1 MTRHFFP
8 GMMVLCWDF
17 IDFNKTRL
25 SAFAGWTTDDA
36 KGEEEEEDN
45 RVVNIKIAFFSVV
58 LGGKRV
64 VSCAF
69 CRRARVICL
78 LCSEEERERAFQC
91 NTQDVP
97 LTLATL
103 NTRKRKREEFYLCR
117 FWERH
122 GETKDAK
129 KESPPEK
136 HPKTL
141 LCTAVVVSFFVL
153 LLFVRR
159 LT

>member
-1 MTRHFFP
+1 
-8 GMMVLCWDF
+8 MVLMCWDF
-17 IDFNKTRL
+17 IDFNTTRL

-103 NTRKRKREEFYLCR
+103 NTRKRKREEFYLLCR

>member
-1 MTRHFFP
+1 MTQHFFP
-8 GMMVLCWDF
+8 GMMVLMCWDF

-25 SAFAGWTTDDA
+25 SAARWCWTTDDA
-36 KGEEEEEDN
+36 KGEEEED
-45 RVVNIKIAFFSVV
+45 RVVNIIAFFSVV
-58 LGGKRV
+58 GGKRV
-64 VSCAF
+64 SCA
-69 CRRARVICL
+69 CRRARVSL
-78 LCSEEERERAFQC
+78 LCSEEEREHS
-91 NTQDVP
+91 NGTQDLP

-103 NTRKRKREEFYLCR
+103 NTRKRKREEFYRR

-136 HPKTL
+136 HPTL
-141 LCTAVVVSFFVL
+141 LFTAVVVSFFVL

>member
-1 MTRHFFP
+1 
-8 GMMVLCWDF
+8 MMVLMCWDF

-25 SAFAGWTTDDA
+25 SAAGWTTDDA
-36 KGEEEEEDN
+36 KGEEEEDN

-103 NTRKRKREEFYLCR
+103 NTRKREEFYLR
-117 FWERH
+117 MSLL
-122 GETKDAK
+122 GETLRRNQRR
-129 KESPPEK
+129 EK
-136 HPKTL
+136 REPTRETPQNTFVYRGGGL
-141 LCTAVVVSFFVL
+141 FFCPSSLCSSSYVVVV
-153 LLFVRR
+153 
-159 LT
+159 

>member
-36 KGEEEEEDN
+36 KGEEEEDN

-58 LGGKRV
+58 GGKRV

-97 LTLATL
+97 VTLATL
-103 NTRKRKREEFYLCR
+103 NTRKRKKSFIVAFGRETRRNQRREKREPTRETPQNTFVYRGGGLFFCPSSLC
-117 FWERH
+117 
-122 GETKDAK
+122 
-129 KESPPEK
+129 SSSY
-136 HPKTL
+136 
-141 LCTAVVVSFFVL
+141 VVVV
-153 LLFVRR
+153 
-159 LT
+159 

>member
-1 MTRHFFP
+1 ME
-8 GMMVLCWDF
+8 VV
-17 IDFNKTRL
+17 IL
-25 SAFAGWTTDDA
+25 SFL
-36 KGEEEEEDN
+36 K
-45 RVVNIKIAFFSVV
+45 
-58 LGGKRV
+58 KR
-64 VSCAF
+64 
-69 CRRARVICL
+69 
-78 LCSEEERERAFQC
+78 EREHSNA
-91 NTQDVP
+91 TQDVP
-97 LTLATL
+97 VTLATL

>member
-1 MTRHFFP
+1 MRA
-8 GMMVLCWDF
+8 C
-17 IDFNKTRL
+17 R
-25 SAFAGWTTDDA
+25 
-36 KGEEEEEDN
+36 
-45 RVVNIKIAFFSVV
+45 
-58 LGGKRV
+58 
-64 VSCAF
+64 
-69 CRRARVICL
+69 RRARVSL
-78 LCSEEERERAFQC
+78 LCSEEERESIPIW

>member
-1 MTRHFFP
+1 
-8 GMMVLCWDF
+8 MVLCWDF

-36 KGEEEEEDN
+36 KGEEEEDN

-69 CRRARVICL
+69 CRRARVSL

-91 NTQDVP
+91 NTQDVV
-97 LTLATL
+97 TLATL

>member
-1 MTRHFFP
+1 
-8 GMMVLCWDF
+8 MVLMCWDF
-17 IDFNKTRL
+17 IDFNTTRL

-45 RVVNIKIAFFSVV
+45 RVVVNIKIAFFSVV

-69 CRRARVICL
+69 CRRARVSL

>member
-1 MTRHFFP
+1 
-8 GMMVLCWDF
+8 MMVWDLF
-17 IDFNKTRL
+17 IDFKTRL
-25 SAFAGWTTDDA
+25 SAARWTTDDA
-36 KGEEEEEDN
+36 KGEEEEDN

-58 LGGKRV
+58 GGKRV
-64 VSCAF
+64 SCA
-69 CRRARVICL
+69 CRRARVSL

>member
-1 MTRHFFP
+1 
-8 GMMVLCWDF
+8 MMVLMCWDF
-17 IDFNKTRL
+17 IDFNTTRL

-45 RVVNIKIAFFSVV
+45 RVVVNIKIAFFSVV

-103 NTRKRKREEFYLCR
+103 NTRKRKREEFYLLCR